1 MKEVTYIVQ
10 CPHCLY
16 DEEQI
21 LYSGMAEGQDS
32 GVKCP
37 NCEEKYMII
46 KKEHNALFIFL
57 INTYHI

>member
-21 LYSGMAEGQDS
+21 LYSGMAKGQDS

-37 NCEEKYMII
+37 NCEEEYMII
-46 KKEHNALFIFL
+46 KKRA
-57 INTYHI
+57 

>member
-21 LYSGMAEGQDS
+21 LYSGMAE
-32 GVKCP
+32 
-37 NCEEKYMII
+37 EEYMII
-46 KKEHNALFIFL
+46 KKRA
-57 INTYHI
+57 

>member
-21 LYSGMAEGQDS
+21 FILAWLKGKIQALNAQ
-32 GVKCP
+32 
-37 NCEEKYMII
+37 IA
-46 KKEHNALFIFL
+46 KKNI
-57 INTYHI
+57 